1 MWDGRRGSGCNGIGL
16 IRIDYRCLIRV
27 KSQLTE
33 NIGNGNVEE
42 RVKKETKG
50 RGKGRGKRERE
61 RERERPE
68 KKERKRE
75 AREKRGVWEM
85 VIGSFCWET
94 LIGSS

>member
-1 MWDGRRGSGCNGIGL
+1 M
-16 IRIDYRCLIRV
+16 
-27 KSQLTE
+27 
-33 NIGNGNVEE
+33 EE

-61 RERERPE
+61 REKE
-68 KKERKRE
+68 KERGQRKKRCV
-75 AREKRGVWEM
+75 GWEM

>member
-16 IRIDYRCLIRV
+16 IRSDYRCLIRV

-61 RERERPE
+61 REKE
-68 KKERKRE
+68 KERGQRKKRCV
-75 AREKRGVWEM
+75 GWEM